1 MAEGR
6 DLGGYVLVGANHR
19 SAPLSERDLM
29 FVEDAHQPVF
39 LAELREVGFPQALA
53 LATCDRVEIL
63 AVDADPAQAKHRLLD
78 CLARRAGLDSARL
91 APSTY
96 ALEGVA
102 AVRHVFAVA
111 AALDSQTVGE
121 PQVLGQVKAA
131 HRFAR
136 DAGQSGPELE
146 ALMQAAFAGAKR
158 VRAETAIGERPVSM
172 AAAAVQMARDLHG
185 DLARR
190 DGLMLGDGDMGALV
204 AETLLSAGLRRLI
217 VACPRP
223 SRAEQMARALN
234 CHAAPFVERDDL
246 LAQADIVITA
256 LSGTQAVVAADT
268 VQAALRRR
276 RRRPIFLV
284 DAGLPGDIEPAVD
297 RVEGAF
303 LYDLDDLEQVAMAGR
318 ASREAASNSA
328 WAIVDEEVAAFARG
342 RAERAAVPAIVAL
355 RRRFEHERERA
366 LAEAGA
372 DATRATWLMMNR
384 LLHDPSEAL
393 KVSAG
398 HAGID
403 WSAEERLLRRLFRLD
418 EDES

>member
-1 MAEGR
+1 MTEGR
-6 DLGGYVLVGANHR
+6 DLGRYVLVGANHR
-19 SAPLSERDLM
+19 SAPLSLRDPM
-29 FVEDAHQPVF
+29 FVEDAQQPAF
-39 LAELREVGFPQALA
+39 LAGLKESGFAQALA

-63 AVDADPAQAKHRLLD
+63 AVDADPGQAKTRLLA
-78 CLARRAGLDSARL
+78 CLAGRAGIEAGALG
-91 APSTY
+91 PSTY

-146 ALMQAAFAGAKR
+146 ALMQAAFGAAKR

-204 AETLLSAGLRRLI
+204 AETLLAGGLRRLSI
-217 VACPRP
+217 ACPRP
-223 SRAEQMARALN
+223 GRAETMARALN
-234 CHAAPFVERDDL
+234 CHTQPFENRDDL
-246 LAQADIVITA
+246 LAQADVVIAA
-256 LSGTQAVVAADT
+256 LSGVRAVVSAEA

-276 RRRPIFLV
+276 RRRPIFLI
-284 DAGLPGDIEPAVD
+284 DSGLPGDIEPAVD

-303 LYDLDDLEQVAMAGR
+303 LYDLDDLERVAMAGR

-342 RAERAAVPAIVAL
+342 RAERVAVPAIVAL

-366 LAEAGA
+366 LAEAGT

-393 KVSAG
+393 KSSAG

-403 WSAEERLLRRLFRLD
+403 WSAEERLLRRLFGLD
-418 EDES
+418 EDDA